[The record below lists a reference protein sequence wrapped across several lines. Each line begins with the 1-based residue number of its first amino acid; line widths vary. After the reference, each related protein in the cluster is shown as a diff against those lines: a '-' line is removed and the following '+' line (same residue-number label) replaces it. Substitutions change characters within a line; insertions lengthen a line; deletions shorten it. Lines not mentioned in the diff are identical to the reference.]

1 MHRILAFVIVTLMVT
16 LVMPPAGAQIS
27 SSIQIVS
34 PRNDATISGT
44 QVVVEVRVQNFYL
57 NPLSI
62 GKPARPGEGYW
73 EVSVDGKYAGI
84 SADEVAS
91 FPNDAL
97 PALDPGR
104 HTIKAELRNNDHT
117 SVAGAESSE
126 VSITIPPK
134 SAMRYTPPSGQP
146 GIKIMVPHNHASVSP
161 YLIVWVKIKG
171 FKQQPRAVGTAA
183 KSGEGY
189 WRLYVD
195 GRMAGI
201 STSSVADVQMTRGKH
216 VLGVSLRNND
226 HSPVKGASSDQ
237 VTVTVH

>member
-1 MHRILAFVIVTLMVT
+1 MHRILAFVIMAVLLT

-34 PRNDATISGT
+34 PRNDATISGS

-73 EVSVDGKYAGI
+73 EVYVDGKFAGI
-84 SADEVAS
+84 SADEVVS

-97 PALDPGR
+97 PALEPGR
-104 HTIKAELRNNDHT
+104 HSVKAELRNNDHT
-117 SVAGAESSE
+117 PVAGAESSE
-126 VSITIPPK
+126 ISINIGAK
-134 SAMRYTPPSGQP
+134 SAMRYTPASGQP
-146 GIKIMVPHNHASVSP
+146 GIKIMVPHNRSSVSP
-161 YLIVWVKIKG
+161 YLIVWVRIKG
-171 FKQQPRAVGTAA
+171 FKEQAKAVGTAA
-183 KSGEGY
+183 KAGEGY

-201 STSSVADVQMTRGKH
+201 STSSVADIQMTRGKH
-216 VLGVSLRNND
+216 VLGASLRNND
-226 HSPVKGASSDQ
+226 HTPVRGASSD
-237 VTVTVH
+237 